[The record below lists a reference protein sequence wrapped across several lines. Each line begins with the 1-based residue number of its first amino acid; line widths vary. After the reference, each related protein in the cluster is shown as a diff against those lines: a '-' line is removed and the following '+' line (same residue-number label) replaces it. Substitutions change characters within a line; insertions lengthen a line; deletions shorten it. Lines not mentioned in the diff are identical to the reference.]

1 MFSPK
6 NMLHKFNA
14 LIQLP
19 FLLNQWLDITPR
31 DMFMN
36 TSVG

>member
-1 MFSPK
+1 
-6 NMLHKFNA
+6 MLHTFSA

-19 FLLNQWLDITPR
+19 FLLNQWFDITPR